1 MAVAEPNWMMLL
13 CLGVTFLAVVG
24 LGVAVLVASLLRRRT
39 GGDLA
44 QRVAALERAVRR
56 LEDERDDRP
65 ALRSTKPP
73 TDIRE

>member
-1 MAVAEPNWMMLL
+1 MMDVALPTWMMLL
-13 CLGVTFLAVVG
+13 CLGVTISAVA
-24 LGVAVLVASLLRRRT
+24 GVAALAGLWVRRQS

-56 LEDERDDRP
+56 LEDEWN
-65 ALRSTKPP
+65 RSSSPRTVNPS